1 MSSNTW
7 SPTSRDSDLGQRTGF
22 LEYIY
27 IYLSIYLSNLFIFG
41 CAVFIVARAFSLA
54 VVSWGYSLVVVCGLL
69 IAVSSLVAERGL

>member
-1 MSSNTW
+1 MVPN
-7 SPTSRDSDLGQRTGF
+7 LQRLRFRTEDWLF
-22 LEYIY
+22 RIY
-27 IYLSIYLSNLFIFG
+27 LYLSIYLSNLFIFG